1 MQEFNTT
8 LDTTN
13 GHDYNDQKFNVVL
26 EPLTEN
32 KHLVGDI
39 NETYS
44 LSGFTIHLV
53 RSPTPFLMNTLFPTG
68 LLTSTSLIGFLVPV
82 GMVPGRMALLV
93 TIFLMLVNIS
103 NNERNRGP
111 VVSEFSALYKKV
123 MAW

>member
-1 MQEFNTT
+1 M
-8 LDTTN
+8 
-13 GHDYNDQKFNVVL
+13 
-26 EPLTEN
+26 TEN

-82 GMVPGRMALLV
+82 AMVPGRMALLV